1 MLLNLNLLR
10 VAQNDAVARPDHS
23 TLDCWFGS
31 IEFDCVRYIYH
42 IYINC
47 LKVRAHFLSWYLK
60 YLIFVT
66 VWYYIE
72 CESVVCVC
80 FGFSICST
88 YDKII

>member
-1 MLLNLNLLR
+1 MRLLMDEMLVQTTQHLIAGLDPLNLI
-10 VAQNDAVARPDHS
+10 VYD
-23 TLDCWFGS
+23 
-31 IEFDCVRYIYH
+31 IYTIY